1 MAKETPM
8 MQQHREIK
16 AKYPDAVL
24 LFRVGDFYET
34 FGEDAVIAARVLGIT
49 LTARNN
55 GAAGSTE
62 LAGFPHHSLDTYLH
76 KLVKAGHRVAICDQ
90 LEDPKEAK
98 GVVKRGV
105 TELVTP
111 GMATDDKL
119 LEFKTNNFLA
129 AWLPAGTE
137 YGLAFLDIST
147 GEAYCAQGDAEY
159 ADKLLQGLQPAEVL
173 VPKSSQARFREQYG
187 KEWYLFPLEDWIFT
201 ESYGRETLLNHY
213 KTQTLKGFG
222 IEDLKAA
229 ATAAGA
235 VLHYLKDTEHPNLQ
249 HITGLQRMMPDT
261 FLWMDR
267 FTVRNLELLSAQ
279 DGSPGGLLAAIDTTL
294 TPMGGRLLRRRI
306 VFPLSDRLKLEARHD
321 AVESFLQNKDLHEA
335 TRTQLKAIGDLERL
349 VAKIPLKKSS
359 PRELIALARGLSKVC
374 TLKFILSDSAYPAL
388 EKLVA
393 HIHTCDELQE
403 RINKTL
409 AEEAPAVAAK
419 GNFIREGVSEALD
432 ELRGISRGA
441 KDYLLDLQKREA
453 QTTGISSLKVS
464 FNNVFGYY
472 LEVTHTH
479 KDKVPPTWIRK
490 QTLAAAER
498 YITPE
503 LKEYEDKILGAD
515 EKILTLEMAAFAE
528 LLDFIS
534 PWIPR
539 IQQAAKAVANLD
551 CLSAHATT
559 ARQWNYVRPTLT
571 DDATLRL
578 KAARHPVIEQKLPPG
593 ESYISN
599 DLFLDRDTEQIIIL
613 TGPNMSGKSAVLR
626 QTALCV
632 LLAHMG
638 AFVPAAEA
646 YIGITDRIF
655 TRVGASDNLA
665 GGEST
670 FMVEMTET
678 ASIVN
683 NLSERSLVLLDE
695 IGRGTSTY
703 DGISIAWSLVEY
715 LHSHATH
722 PKTLF
727 ATHYHELNDLENSL
741 GRVKNFH
748 ITHQETAHKII
759 FLRKMARGG
768 SRRSFGIQVA
778 RMAGMPPTLISR
790 AEELLHHLEQTHAD
804 AGSTGTE
811 TSSKK
816 KTPAPV
822 APIQQIQLS
831 VFGDVPEH
839 LRRLQQELEAID
851 INTLSPVEALLRLN
865 ALKASISHGS

>member
-1 MAKETPM
+1 M
-8 MQQHREIK
+8 MQQHRDIK

-62 LAGFPHHSLDTYLH
+62 LAGFPHHALDTYLH

-90 LEDPKEAK
+90 LENPKDAK

-111 GMATDDKL
+111 GVATSDKL
-119 LEFKTNNFLA
+119 LEFKTNNFIA
-129 AWLPAGTE
+129 AWVPSGND
-137 YGLAFLDIST
+137 YGLAFFDIST
-147 GEAYCAQGDAEY
+147 GEAYCAQGDVEY

-173 VPKSSQARFREQYG
+173 VPKGSQKRFQEQFG
-187 KEWYLFPLEDWIFT
+187 KEWYLFALEDWIFT
-201 ESYGRETLLNHY
+201 ETYGYETLLKHY
-213 KTQTLKGFG
+213 HTQTLKGFG
-222 IEDLKAA
+222 VEDMKAA
-229 ATAAGA
+229 TTAAGA
-235 VLHYLKDTEHPNLQ
+235 VIHYLKDTAHPNLQ
-249 HITGLQRMMPDT
+249 HVSGLQRMMPNT

-279 DGSPGGLLAAIDTTL
+279 DGSPGGLLGAIDATQ
-294 TPMGGRLLRRRI
+294 TPMGARLLRRRI
-306 VFPLSDRLKLEARHD
+306 LFPLSDRDKLNARYN
-321 AVESFLQNKDLHEA
+321 AVESFLQNKALHEGV
-335 TRTQLKAIGDLERL
+335 REQLKAIGDLERL
-349 VAKIPLKKSS
+349 IAKIPLKKAS
-359 PRELIALARGLSKVC
+359 PRELIALTRGLSKVC
-374 TLKFILSDSAYPAL
+374 TLKFLLSDSGFPEL
-388 EKLVA
+388 ERLVA
-393 HIHTCDELQE
+393 PIHTCDDLQS
-403 RINKTL
+403 RVNATL
-409 AEEAPAVAAK
+409 LEESPAVAAK
-419 GNFIREGVSEALD
+419 GNFIKDGIHPELD
-432 ELRGISRGA
+432 ELRTISRGA
-441 KDYLLDLQKREA
+441 KDYLLELQRREA
-453 QTTGISSLKVS
+453 QATGITSLKVS

-479 KDKVPPTWIRK
+479 KDKVPDTWIRK
-490 QTLAAAER
+490 QTLATAER

-515 EKILTLEMAAFAE
+515 DKILALELVAFSE
-528 LLDFIS
+528 LLDFII

-539 IQQAAKAVANLD
+539 IQQAAKAIANLD

-571 DDATLRL
+571 DEPVLHL
-578 KAARHPVIEQKLPPG
+578 KDVRHPVIEQKLPVG
-593 ESYISN
+593 ETYIAN
-599 DLFLDRDTEQIIIL
+599 DLFLDRQSQQIIIL

-638 AFVPAAEA
+638 SFVPASAA
-646 YIGITDRIF
+646 TIGITDRIF
-655 TRVGASDNLA
+655 TRVGASDNLS

-683 NLSERSLVLLDE
+683 NLSDRSLVLLDE

-703 DGISIAWSLVEY
+703 DGISIAWSLGEY
-715 LHSHATH
+715 LHNHPTR

-727 ATHYHELNDLENSL
+727 ATHYHELNDLEDSL
-741 GRVKNFH
+741 PRVKNFH
-748 ITHQETAHKII
+748 ITHQEAANKII
-759 FLRKMARGG
+759 FLRKLAPGG

-778 RMAGMPPTLISR
+778 KMAGMPPSVIER
-790 AEELLHHLEQTHAD
+790 AEELLRHLEETHAD
-804 AGSTGTE
+804 AGST
-811 TSSKK
+811 SSQPLK
-816 KTPAPV
+816 KTGPAV
-822 APIQQIQLS
+822 ASPQVQLN
-831 VFGDVPEH
+831 VFEEVPEQ
-839 LRRLQQELEAID
+839 LRRLEQELRAVD
-851 INTLSPVEALLRLN
+851 INTLTPVEALLKLN
-865 ALKASISHGS
+865 ALKGLVRMI